1 MEQLLR
7 DGLTALGL
15 PTDGI
20 PALVRYADLLVE
32 KNKVM
37 NLTAITE
44 PADIAALH
52 FLDSAALLTLA
63 DFRNKT
69 VADVGT
75 GAGFPGLP
83 LRIVEPSIRLTLL
96 DAQNKRIEFL
106 KEVCGDIGL
115 ADVECVHARAEEF
128 AADRRESFDLVTSRA
143 VASLPLLCELCLPL
157 VRVGGYFVA
166 MKSVDAGAE
175 LDAAAHAIEV
185 LGGAVERVA
194 DYDIPGTEV
203 RHRAI
208 LIKKVRETG
217 KKYPRAFA
225 KIKKAPL

>member
-7 DGLTALGL
+7 DGLTKLGL

-20 PALVRYADLLVE
+20 PALMRYAELLVE

-63 DFRNKT
+63 DFRGKA

-115 ADVECVHARAEEF
+115 ADVECVHQRAEEF

-143 VASLPLLCELCLPL
+143 VAALPLLCELCLPL
-157 VRVGGYFVA
+157 VKVGGYLVA

-208 LIKKVRETG
+208 LIKKMRETG
-217 KKYPRAFA
+217 KKYPRPFA